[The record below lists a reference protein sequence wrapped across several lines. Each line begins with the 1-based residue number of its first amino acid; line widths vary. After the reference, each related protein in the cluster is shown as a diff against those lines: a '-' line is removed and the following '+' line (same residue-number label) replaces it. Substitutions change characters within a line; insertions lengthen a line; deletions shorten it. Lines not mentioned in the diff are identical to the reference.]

1 MLRASSVKMCNGIL
15 YKKSKHLWKTT
26 SKMLTVFE
34 LSSEEL
40 DKLNYERY
48 HYPCPLVQKRLHC
61 LYVKATSGLSNEK
74 VGKLMDAHRNS
85 ISEWVHLYR
94 QGGFEATISVSYGT
108 NQSVLENQA
117 DSIKELFAA
126 HPPRSLAEAAL
137 KVKELTGIQRSAT
150 CLRSFMRRHQFRFLQ
165 TGHIPAKVNNTQQH
179 QWVDSTLK
187 PAIDAAHKGEVHL
200 LFMDAAHF
208 TLQPFICCLWCIARI
223 FIKASP
229 GRNRINVLGA
239 VNALT
244 KEVTTYTNTTY
255 ICANCLITFLKQLKE
270 KYNDKPIA
278 IILDNARYQH
288 CFLVT
293 TFAKSLGI
301 HLLFLPPYSPN
312 LNIIERLWKF
322 TKKQILNAQ
331 YYEAP
336 KMFHEAVINFFER
349 INENHNAELHKLLT
363 LEFQFFDKNIAHS
376 YAA

>member
-1 MLRASSVKMCNGIL
+1 
-15 YKKSKHLWKTT
+15 
-26 SKMLTVFE
+26 MLTNFE

-40 DKLNYERY
+40 EKLNTERY

-61 LYVKATSGLSNEK
+61 LYLKASSGVSNEK
-74 VGKLMDAHRNS
+74 IGILMDAHRNS
-85 ISEWVHLYR
+85 ISEWVHIYQ
-94 QGGFEATISVSYGT
+94 QGGYKAIVHVGYGT
-108 NQSVLENQA
+108 NQSILENQA
-117 DSIKELFAA
+117 PSITELFTTR
-126 HPPRSLAEAAL
+126 PPRSLGEAVL
-137 KVKELTGIQRSAT
+137 QVKELTGIERST
-150 CLRSFMRRHQFRFLQ
+150 SCLRSFMKRHKFRFLQ
-165 TGHIPAKVNNTQQH
+165 TGHIPAKVNTTQQ
-179 QWVDSTLK
+179 QEWVDTTLK
-187 PAIDAAHKGEVHL
+187 PVIKAAQNGEVTL
-200 LFMDAAHF
+200 LFLDAAHF
-208 TLQPFICCLWCIARI
+208 TLQPFLCCLWCVARI

-239 VNALT
+239 VNAIT

-278 IILDNARYQH
+278 IVLDNARYQH

-293 TFAKSLGI
+293 TFAKSIGI

-331 YYEAP
+331 YYDAP
-336 KMFHEAVINFFER
+336 IKFHQAVNDFFQKINQ
-349 INENHNAELHKLLT
+349 NHNEELHTLLT
-363 LEFQFFDKNIAHS
+363 LKFQFFDKNIAHS